1 MAKKSTRLK
10 VKSSKHNNVIGE
22 TPGSVSISRD
32 ALKPKIEIYSYNQTE
47 IKDSK
52 GTDISVILEQMNAC
66 ADHTHWILI
75 KGLGD
80 QNLIEQIGSKLEINR
95 LVLEDIVHTH
105 QRPKFDEYEGY
116 VFLTS
121 RLLHY
126 HQEEAIEDYQ
136 LSILVKENIIISFQE
151 THEEY
156 FEGVKKRLAGG
167 KGLIRTGGPGYLAYT
182 LTDTVIDRYF
192 DLLNKVSDLLDLL
205 EDRLYDNPDRSIMYE
220 SQRIRRG
227 MILLRRA
234 VWPERD
240 KINDMIRTENA
251 LINQNDKLY
260 LRDAYDHCIQVIDL
274 IESNKEITSS
284 IVDMYLSIISNR
296 MNEIMKVL
304 TIISSIFIPLTFI
317 AGIYGMN
324 FARVDPVTNRVLPD
338 NLPEL
343 YTPHGYIYALVV
355 MLIIAIVQFVFFWR
369 KGWFNKF

>member
-1 MAKKSTRLK
+1 MAKKSKRFK
-10 VKSSKHNNVIGE
+10 VKSTKHNNAIGE
-22 TPGSVSISRD
+22 TPGTVSISRD

-52 GTDISVILEQMNAC
+52 GKNISVILDQMNVC
-66 ADHTHWILI
+66 TDHTHWILI

-80 QNLIEQIGSKLEINR
+80 QDLIEQIGNKLEINR

-126 HQEEAIEDYQ
+126 HKEDAIEDYQ
-136 LSILVKENIIISFQE
+136 LSVLVKENIIISFQE

-167 KGLIRTGGPGYLAYT
+167 KGLIRTGGSGYLAYA

-192 DLLNKVSDLLDLL
+192 DLLNKVSDSLELL
-205 EDRLYDNPDRSIMYE
+205 EDRLYENPDRSIMYE
-220 SQRIRRG
+220 SQRIKRG

-240 KINDMIRTENA
+240 KINDMIRTENP
-251 LINQNDKLY
+251 LIDQNVKIY

-284 IVDMYLSIISNR
+284 IVDMYLSLISNR

-355 MLIIAIVQFVFFWR
+355 MLIIAVVQAVFFWR
-369 KGWFNKF
+369 KGWFNKL

>member
-1 MAKKSTRLK
+1 MTKKIKRFRIK
-10 VKSSKHNNVIGE
+10 ASKHDTTIGE
-22 TPGSVSISRD
+22 MPGSVSISKD
-32 ALKPKIEIYSYNQTE
+32 ALKPLIEIYSYNQTE
-47 IKDSK
+47 IKESK
-52 GTDISVILEQMNAC
+52 GEDMAVVLDQMKAC
-66 ADHTHWILI
+66 DQHTHWVLV

-80 QNLIEQIGSKLEINR
+80 QNLIEQIGTKLEINR
-95 LVLEDIVHTH
+95 LVLEDIAHTQ
-105 QRPKFDEYEGY
+105 QRPKFDEYETY

-126 HQEEAIEDYQ
+126 HKEEAIENYQ
-136 LSILVKENIIISFQE
+136 LSVLVKENIIISFQE

-156 FEGVKKRLAGG
+156 FEGVKKRLAAG
-167 KGLIRTGGPGYLAYT
+167 KGFIRTGGSGYLAYA

-192 DLLNKVSDLLDLL
+192 DLLNKVGDSLDLL
-205 EDRLYDNPDRSIMYE
+205 EDRLYQEPDRTIMYE
-220 SQRIRRG
+220 SQQIKRG

-240 KINDMIRTENA
+240 KINDMIRTENP
-251 LINQNDKLY
+251 LITQTDKLY

-284 IVDMYLSIISNR
+284 IVDMYLSLISNR

-324 FARVDPVTNRVLPD
+324 FARVDPVTNKVMPN

-343 YTPHGYIYALVV
+343 YQPHGYLYALLV
-355 MLIIAIVQFVFFWR
+355 MLVIAVVQFVFFWR
-369 KGWFNKF
+369 KGWFNKS

>member
-1 MAKKSTRLK
+1 MAKKIKRFRVKSTR
-10 VKSSKHNNVIGE
+10 HEAAIGE
-22 TPGSVSISRD
+22 MPGSVKVSKD
-32 ALKPKIEIYSYNQTE
+32 ALKPKIEIYSYNKTE
-47 IKDSK
+47 LKEAN
-52 GTDISVILEQMNAC
+52 GTDISVALEQIKVC
-66 ADHTHWILI
+66 TEHTHWILI

-80 QNLIEQIGSKLEINR
+80 QNLIEQIGSKMEINH
-95 LVLEDIVHTH
+95 LVLEDIVHTR
-105 QRPKFDEYEGY
+105 QRPKFEEYDDY

-151 THEEY
+151 THDEY
-156 FEGVKKRLAGG
+156 FDGVKKRLTVG
-167 KGLIRTGGPGYLAYT
+167 KGFIRTGGAGYMAYA
-182 LTDTVIDRYF
+182 LVDTVIDRYF
-192 DLLNKVSDLLDLL
+192 NLLSKVSDSLDLL
-205 EDRLYDNPDRSIMYE
+205 EDRLYESPDRSIMYE
-220 SQRIRRG
+220 SQQIKRG

-240 KINDMIRTENA
+240 KINDMIRTDST
-251 LINQNDKLY
+251 LISQTDKLY

-274 IESNKEITSS
+274 VESNKEITSS

-324 FARVDPVTNRVLPD
+324 FARVDPVTNKVMPD

-343 YTPHGYIYALVV
+343 YQPHGYLYALIV
-355 MLIIAIVQFVFFWR
+355 MLIIAIAQFIFFWR
-369 KGWFNKF
+369 KGWFNKM

>member
-1 MAKKSTRLK
+1 MAKKSKRFK
-10 VKSSKHNNVIGE
+10 VKSTKHNNVIGE

-52 GTDISVILEQMNAC
+52 GSDISVILDQMKTC
-66 ADHTHWILI
+66 PDHTHWILI

-80 QNLIEQIGSKLEINR
+80 EALIEQIGSKLEINR

-126 HQEEAIEDYQ
+126 HKEEAIEDYQ

-156 FEGVKKRLAGG
+156 FEGVKKRLTGG
-167 KGLIRTGGPGYLAYT
+167 KGFIRTGGSGYLAYA

-192 DLLNKVSDLLDLL
+192 DLLNKVSDSLDLL
-205 EDRLYDNPDRSIMYE
+205 EDRLYENPDRSIMYE
-220 SQRIRRG
+220 SQRIKRG

-240 KINDMIRTENA
+240 KINDMIRTEST
-251 LINQNDKLY
+251 LINQNDKVY

-284 IVDMYLSIISNR
+284 IVDMYLSLISNR

-355 MLIIAIVQFVFFWR
+355 MLIIAVLQAIFFWR

>member
-80 QNLIEQIGSKLEINR
+80 QNLIEQIGCKLEINR

>member
-1 MAKKSTRLK
+1 MAKKSTHLK
-10 VKSSKHNNVIGE
+10 VKASKHSYVIGE
-22 TPGSVSISRD
+22 SPGSVTISRD
-32 ALKPKIEIYSYNQTE
+32 ALKPKIEIYSYNETE
-47 IKDSK
+47 IIDNQ
-52 GTDISVILEQMNAC
+52 GTDISVILDQMKAC
-66 ADHTHWILI
+66 TDHTHWILI

-95 LVLEDIVHTH
+95 LVLEDIVHTQ
-105 QRPKFDEYEGY
+105 QRPKFDQYEGY

-126 HQEEAIEDYQ
+126 HRQEAIEDYQ
-136 LSILVKENIIISFQE
+136 LSVLVKENIIISFQE

-167 KGLIRTGGPGYLAYT
+167 KGFIRTGGTGYLAYA

-192 DLLNKVSDLLDLL
+192 DLLNKVSDSLELL
-205 EDRLYDNPDRSIMYE
+205 EDRLYDNPDRSVMYE
-220 SQRIRRG
+220 SQQIKRS
-227 MILLRRA
+227 MIVLRRA

-240 KINDMIRTENA
+240 KINDMIRTDNPF
-251 LINQNDKLY
+251 INQNDKLY

-284 IVDMYLSIISNR
+284 IVDMYLSLISNR

-343 YTPHGYIYALVV
+343 YKPHGYIYALAV
-355 MLIIAIVQFVFFWR
+355 MLLIALLQFVFFWR
-369 KGWFNKF
+369 KGWFRKF

>member
-1 MAKKSTRLK
+1 MAKNGKRLK
-10 VKSSKHNNVIGE
+10 VKASKHHGAIGE
-22 TPGSVSISRD
+22 MPGSISISKD
-32 ALKPKIEIYSYNQTE
+32 ALKPVIEIYSYNQTE
-47 IKDSK
+47 VKDNK
-52 GTDISVILEQMNAC
+52 GSDISVILNQLKVC
-66 ADHTHWILI
+66 TDHTHWILI

-80 QNLIEQIGSKLEINR
+80 QNLIEQIGSKMKINR
-95 LVLEDIVHTH
+95 LVLEDIVHTR
-105 QRPKFDEYEGY
+105 QRPKFDEYDDY

-126 HQEEAIEDYQ
+126 HKEEALEDFQ

-156 FEGVKKRLAGG
+156 FEGVKKRLTAG
-167 KGLIRTGGPGYLAYT
+167 KGFIRTGGPGYLAYA

-192 DLLNKVSDLLDLL
+192 DLLNKVGDSLDVL
-205 EDRLYDNPDRSIMYE
+205 EDRLYEDPDRSVMYE
-220 SQRIRRG
+220 SQQIKRG
-227 MILLRRA
+227 LILLRRA

-240 KINDMIRTENA
+240 KINDMIRTESA
-251 LINQNDKLY
+251 LINQNVKLY

-343 YTPHGYIYALVV
+343 YTPHGYIYALAV
-355 MLIIAIVQFVFFWR
+355 MLLIALVQFVFFWR

>member
-1 MAKKSTRLK
+1 MAKNSTRLK
-10 VKSSKHNNVIGE
+10 VKATKHSYVIGE
-22 TPGSVSISRD
+22 SPGSVTISRD
-32 ALKPKIEIYSYNQTE
+32 ALKPKIEIYSYNETE
-47 IKDSK
+47 IIDNQ
-52 GTDISVILEQMNAC
+52 GTDISVILDQMKAC
-66 ADHTHWILI
+66 TDHTHWILI

-95 LVLEDIVHTH
+95 LVLEDIVHTQ
-105 QRPKFDEYEGY
+105 QRPKFDQYEGY

-126 HQEEAIEDYQ
+126 HRQEAIEDYQ
-136 LSILVKENIIISFQE
+136 LSVLVKENIIISFQE

-167 KGLIRTGGPGYLAYT
+167 KGFIRTGGTGYLAYA

-192 DLLNKVSDLLDLL
+192 DLLNKVSDSLELL
-205 EDRLYDNPDRSIMYE
+205 EDRLYDNPDRSVMYE
-220 SQRIRRG
+220 SQQIKRS
-227 MILLRRA
+227 MIVLRRA

-240 KINDMIRTENA
+240 KINDMIRTDNPF
-251 LINQNDKLY
+251 INQNDKLY

-284 IVDMYLSIISNR
+284 IVDMYLSLISNR

-343 YTPHGYIYALVV
+343 YKPHGYIYALAV
-355 MLIIAIVQFVFFWR
+355 MLLIALLQFVFFWR
-369 KGWFNKF
+369 KGWFRKF

>member
-1 MAKKSTRLK
+1 MAKQGKRLK
-10 VKSSKHNNVIGE
+10 VKASKHHGAIGE
-22 TPGSVSISRD
+22 MPGSVSISKD
-32 ALKPKIEIYSYNQTE
+32 ALKPNIEIFSYNQTE
-47 IKDSK
+47 VVDGK
-52 GTDISVILEQMNAC
+52 GNDISVILEQMKVC

-80 QNLIEQIGSKLEINR
+80 QNLIEQIGSKLNINR
-95 LVLEDIVHTH
+95 LVLEDIVHTR
-105 QRPKFDEYEGY
+105 QRPKFDEYDDY

-126 HQEEAIEDYQ
+126 HKEEALEDFQ
-136 LSILVKENIIISFQE
+136 LSILVKENIMISFQE

-156 FEGVKKRLAGG
+156 FEGVKRRLAAG
-167 KGLIRTGGPGYLAYT
+167 KGFIRTGGPGYLAYA

-192 DLLNKVSDLLDLL
+192 DLLNKVGDSLDAL
-205 EDRLYDNPDRSIMYE
+205 EDRLYEDPDRSVMYE
-220 SQRIRRG
+220 SQQIKRG
-227 MILLRRA
+227 LILLRRA

-240 KINDMIRTENA
+240 KINDMIRTESV
-251 LINQNDKLY
+251 LINQNVKLY

-355 MLIIAIVQFVFFWR
+355 MLLIALIQFVFFWR